1 MVADL
6 TAGPTLAVTGA
17 TGFVGRAVLEA
28 ASAAGL
34 SVQALARRIP
44 AGPAPRG
51 VTFVQGDLADRT
63 ALAALTHGADAVIH
77 IAGLTRTLNDQAFE
91 TTNVLGTQTVMEA
104 TRAAGIRRFVFV
116 SSLAARE
123 PQLSAYGASKARAET
138 LVQASGLDWTV
149 VRPPAVYGPRD
160 AEMFE
165 LFQSAARF
173 GVVPLPL
180 GGRTSLIHVDDLA
193 RLLIA
198 CKGDGAVQQVL
209 EPDDGQPRGYSHV
222 ELAQLIGQSVGR
234 GRVLT
239 PQLPAAALLLAAKMD
254 RLLRRGNAK
263 LTPDR
268 ARYMS
273 HPDWVV
279 RPDYRPA
286 PELWEPE
293 IGARDGLRQ
302 TAAWYRSEGWL

>member
-6 TAGPTLAVTGA
+6 TAGATLAVTGA

-28 ASAAGL
+28 ATRAGL
-34 SVQALARRIP
+34 RVQALARRVPADAPP
-44 AGPAPRG
+44 AGVA
-51 VTFVQGDLADRT
+51 FVRGDLADRT

-77 IAGLTRTLNDQAFE
+77 VAGLTRTLDDRAFE
-91 TTNVLGTQTVMEA
+91 TVNVLGTQTVMEA

-123 PQLSAYGASKARAET
+123 PQLSAYGASKARAEA
-138 LVQASGLDWTV
+138 LVQASGLEWTI

-173 GVVPLPL
+173 GVVPLPP
-180 GGRTSLIHVDDLA
+180 GGRTSLIHVEDLA

-198 CKGDGAVQQVL
+198 CRGNAETRQLL
-209 EPDDGQPRGYSHV
+209 EPDDGAPGGYSHPQ
-222 ELAQLIGQSVGR
+222 LAQLIGEAVGR
-234 GRVLT
+234 NRVLA
-239 PQLPAAALLLAAKMD
+239 PQLPAAALMLAAKVD
-254 RLLRRGNAK
+254 RLVRRGNAK

-273 HPDWVV
+273 HPDWAA
-279 RPDYRPA
+279 RPDCKPLA
-286 PELWEPE
+286 EVWEPE
-293 IGARDGLRQ
+293 VSARDGLAQ
-302 TAAWYRSEGWL
+302 TAAWYRREGWL